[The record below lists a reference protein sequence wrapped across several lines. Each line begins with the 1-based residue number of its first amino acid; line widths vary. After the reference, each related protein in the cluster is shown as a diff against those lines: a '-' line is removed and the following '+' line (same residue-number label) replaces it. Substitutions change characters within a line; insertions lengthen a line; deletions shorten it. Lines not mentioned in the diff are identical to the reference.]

1 MFLNDLGTDMF
12 PGQGQLSL
20 DCEVLFRSEHLVKGV
35 TVTLPAVRDQ
45 LLAVPEDF
53 GSPIGGAPS
62 AKSHCCVH

>member
-53 GSPIGGAPS
+53 GSP
-62 AKSHCCVH
+62 KC